1 MFRHIA
7 VGLDGSAH
15 AATATEL
22 AIGLARRL
30 GGIVHGVH
38 VIDATFLEGAFITD
52 ISGAMG
58 FEPFLNLQ
66 SQVRT
71 SLEELAATVKA
82 RFEERCR
89 GAGVEHTFQVAHAA
103 VVRGFLD
110 AAKLA
115 DLLVVGQHGANAR
128 AHEDLLGPTAGALL
142 RRSPVPVLLVP
153 EQAEL
158 PRRPLAAWDGSP
170 KALRALHHAA
180 ELCRGLGTPLDV
192 VTVDEDESRAAS
204 RLDEARAY
212 LAPFGVE
219 AVFRRERGE
228 AVEQVLLLQL
238 GAGSA
243 DLLCLGAHGH
253 NRIVELVLGS
263 STDFL
268 ARRSPVPVLCAT
280 RP

>member
-15 AATATEL
+15 AAAATEL

-30 GGIVHGVH
+30 GAVLHGVH
-38 VIDATFLEGAFITD
+38 VVDATFLEGAFITD

-66 SQVRT
+66 AQVRT

-82 RFEERCR
+82 RFEERCA
-89 GAGVEHTFQVAHAA
+89 GSGVEATFQVVHAA

-115 DLLVVGQHGANAR
+115 DLVVVGQRGVNAR
-128 AHEDLLGPTAGALL
+128 YHEDLLGPTAGALL

-153 EQAEL
+153 EHAAVPQ
-158 PRRPLAAWDGSP
+158 RPLVAWDGSP
-170 KALRALHHAA
+170 KAIRALHHAA
-180 ELCRGLGTPLDV
+180 ELCRGLGVPLEV
-192 VTVDEDESRAAS
+192 VTVDEDEQRAAG
-204 RLDEARAY
+204 RLAEARAY

-219 AVFRRERGE
+219 AACRREGGE

-238 GAGSA
+238 GGGAA

-253 NRIVELVLGS
+253 SRMVELVLGS

>member
-22 AIGLARRL
+22 AVGLAGRL
-30 GGIVHGVH
+30 GAVVHGVH

-71 SLEELAATVKA
+71 GLDELAATVKS
-82 RFEERCR
+82 RFEERCQ
-89 GAGVEHTFQVAHAA
+89 GSGVEHTFQVAHAG

-110 AAKLA
+110 AARIA
-115 DLLVVGQHGANAR
+115 DLLVVGQRGVNAR
-128 AHEDLLGPTAGALL
+128 YHEDLLGPTAGALL

-153 EQAEL
+153 ENASL
-158 PRRPLAAWDGSP
+158 PQRPLVAWDGSP
-170 KALRALHHAA
+170 KAISALHHAA
-180 ELCRGLGTPLDV
+180 ELCRGLGVTLEV
-192 VTVDEDESRAAS
+192 VTVDDDERRAAD
-204 RLDEARAY
+204 RLAEASAY

-219 AVFRRERGE
+219 AAFRREGGE
-228 AVEQVLLLQL
+228 AIEQVLLLQL
-238 GAGSA
+238 GPTAA

-253 NRIVELVLGS
+253 SRIVELVLGS

>member
-30 GGIVHGVH
+30 GAVVHGIH

-71 SLEELAATVKA
+71 SLEELGATVKA
-82 RFEERCR
+82 RFEERCQ
-89 GAGVEHTFQVAHAA
+89 GSGVESTFQLARAG
-103 VVRGFLD
+103 VVRGILD

-115 DLLVVGQHGANAR
+115 DLVVVGQRGINAR
-128 AHEDLLGPTAGALL
+128 YHDDLLGPTAGALL

-153 EQAEL
+153 ESAAL
-158 PRRPLAAWDGSP
+158 PRRPLVAWDGSP
-170 KALRALHHAA
+170 KAIRALHHAA
-180 ELCRGLGTPLDV
+180 ELCRGLGAALEV
-192 VTVDEDESRAAS
+192 LTVDDNEERAAA
-204 RLDEARAY
+204 RLAEASAY

-219 AVFRRERGE
+219 AVLRREGGE

-238 GAGSA
+238 ATGAA

-253 NRIVELVLGS
+253 SRMVELVLGS
-263 STDFL
+263 TTDFL
-268 ARRSPVPVLCAT
+268 ARRAPVPVLCAT

>member
-22 AIGLARRL
+22 ALGLAGRL
-30 GGIVHGVH
+30 GAVVHGVH

-71 SLEELAATVKA
+71 SLEELAATIKA

-89 GAGVEHTFQVAHAA
+89 GAGVEHTFQVTHAA
-103 VVRGFLD
+103 VVRGLLD
-110 AAKLA
+110 AARLA
-115 DLLVVGQHGANAR
+115 DLLVVGQRGVNAR
-128 AHEDLLGPTAGALL
+128 YHEDLLGPTAGALL

-153 EQAEL
+153 ESAVL
-158 PRRPLAAWDGSP
+158 PRRPLVAWDGSL
-170 KALRALHHAA
+170 KAIAALRHAA
-180 ELCRGLGTPLDV
+180 ELCGGLGTALEV
-192 VTVDEDESRAAS
+192 VTVDDDERRAAD
-204 RLDEARAY
+204 RLDAARAY

-219 AVFRRERGE
+219 TAFRREGGE

-238 GAGSA
+238 GPSAA

>member
-30 GGIVHGVH
+30 GAVLHGVH
-38 VIDATFLEGAFITD
+38 VVAATFLEGAFITD

-66 SQVRT
+66 AQVRS
-71 SLEELAATVKA
+71 SLEELAATVKT
-82 RFEERCR
+82 RFEERCQ
-89 GAGVEHTFQVAHAA
+89 GGDVEHTFQVARAA

-115 DLLVVGQHGANAR
+115 DLVVVGQRGVNAR
-128 AHEDLLGPTAGALL
+128 YHDDLLGPTAGALL

-153 EQAEL
+153 ESAGAPQ
-158 PRRPLAAWDGSP
+158 RPLVAWDGSP
-170 KALRALHHAA
+170 KAIRALHHAA
-180 ELCRGLGTPLDV
+180 ELCRGLGVPLEV
-192 VTVDEDESRAAS
+192 VTVDEDEQRAAG
-204 RLDEARAY
+204 RLAEARAY

-219 AVFRRERGE
+219 TVLRREGGE

-238 GAGSA
+238 GGGAA

-253 NRIVELVLGS
+253 SRMVELVLGS
-263 STDFL
+263 TTDFL

>member
-1 MFRHIA
+1 MFRHLA
-7 VGLDGSAH
+7 VGLDGSAY

-66 SQVRT
+66 SQVHS
-71 SLEELAATVKA
+71 SLEELAATVKT
-82 RFEERCR
+82 RFEERCQ
-89 GAGVEHTFQVAHAA
+89 GSGVEFTFQVARAA

-110 AAKLA
+110 AARHA
-115 DLLVVGQHGANAR
+115 DLLVVGQHGVGAR
-128 AHEDLLGPTAGALL
+128 VHEDLLGPTAGALL

-153 EQAEL
+153 ENAEL
-158 PRRPLAAWDGSP
+158 PGRPLVAWDGSP

-180 ELCRGLGTPLDV
+180 ELCRGLSAPLEV
-192 VTVDEDESRAAS
+192 VTVDDDEARAQA
-204 RLDEARAY
+204 RLAEARAY

-219 AVFRRERGE
+219 AAFRREGGE

-238 GAGSA
+238 GAGAA